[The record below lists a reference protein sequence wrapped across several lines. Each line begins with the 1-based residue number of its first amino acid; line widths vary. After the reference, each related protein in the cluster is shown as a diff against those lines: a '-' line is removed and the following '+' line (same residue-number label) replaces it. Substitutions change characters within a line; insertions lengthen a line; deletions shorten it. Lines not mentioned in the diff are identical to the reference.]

1 MSAVTQHSQIT
12 QLTPVVLVEA
22 IEPCLPFW
30 IDRLGFELH
39 VQVEEGDRLGFAIL
53 IKDGVQVMY
62 QTRDSLRKDLPQLA
76 EGSFTPTNVLYL
88 NVADIDAVE
97 HDLAGLELTVSRR
110 QTFYGATE
118 VGVREPGGTLVL
130 FAQPGETP

>member
-1 MSAVTQHSQIT
+1 MTQHSQIT
-12 QLTPVVLVEA
+12 QLSPVVLVDA

-30 IDRLGFELH
+30 IDRLGFALH
-39 VQVEEGDRLGFAIL
+39 VKVEDGDRLGFAIL
-53 IKDGVQVMY
+53 LKDGVQVMY

-76 EGSFTPTNVLYL
+76 EATLTPTNVLYL

-97 HDLAGLELTVSRR
+97 HDLAGLTLTVPRR

-130 FAQPGETP
+130 FAQSGETA